1 MPIQPKTRR
10 PDMEEPRGIP
20 DAAIEGAME
29 VDETSNADKFAQP
42 GPGLSDSQAEA
53 NRSANKRNPDIE
65 KFHDGS
71 EARGRELDEEWEVLE
86 E

>member
-10 PDMEEPRGIP
+10 PDLDQPRGIA

-29 VDETSNADKFAQP
+29 ADEISNADTQFEPAQ
-42 GPGLSDSQAEA
+42 
-53 NRSANKRNPDIE
+53 SAGRGNPDIE
-65 KFHDGS
+65 KFHDDGD
-71 EARGRELDEEWEVLE
+71 AHGRGLDDEWEVLE